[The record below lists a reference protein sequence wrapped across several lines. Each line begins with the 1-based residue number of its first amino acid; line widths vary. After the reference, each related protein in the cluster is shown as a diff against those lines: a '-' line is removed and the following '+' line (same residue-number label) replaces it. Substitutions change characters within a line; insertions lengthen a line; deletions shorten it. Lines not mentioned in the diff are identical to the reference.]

1 MTIADEQGK
10 VMQRGGEEALR
21 LMQEPEEANRALAE
35 TMMTKVNQLFTMF
48 NTKFE
53 QDRVEEARVRDARE
67 AKMEQDLT
75 SS

>member
-1 MTIADEQGK
+1 MTIADEHEK

-21 LMQEPEEANRALAE
+21 LMQEKANRALAE

-53 QDRVEEARVRDARE
+53 QDSTEWR
-67 AKMEQDLT
+67 KQG
-75 SS
+75 